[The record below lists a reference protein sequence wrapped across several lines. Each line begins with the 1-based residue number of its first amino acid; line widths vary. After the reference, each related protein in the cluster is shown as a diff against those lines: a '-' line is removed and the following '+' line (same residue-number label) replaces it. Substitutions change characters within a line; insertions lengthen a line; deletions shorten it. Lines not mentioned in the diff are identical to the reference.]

1 MTDMARPADWDG
13 PVEIPEVDTS
23 LERIVVPFDGSKA
36 AERALG
42 YAAAFARYS
51 GGEII
56 VVVAYDPPIT
66 VRRRGGITLE
76 GLRSEMEKEAHDL
89 AEESASL
96 LVDKG
101 LRARAIVVRGDVADA
116 ILDTIDEEAAD
127 IAILGRSGLT
137 SEVRGGERREWGTGS
152 VTDKI
157 VRNATIPVMVVG

>member
-1 MTDMARPADWDG
+1 MTDMARPADWDA
-13 PVEIPEVDTS
+13 PVEIPVVDTS
-23 LERIVVPFDGSKA
+23 LQKIIVPFDGSKA

-51 GGEII
+51 SGEII

-76 GLRSEMEKEAHDL
+76 GLRSEMEQEAHDL
-89 AEESASL
+89 ASESASL
-96 LVDKG
+96 LIEKG
-101 LRARAIVVRGDVADA
+101 LRARAIVVQGDVADA
-116 ILDTIDEEAAD
+116 ILDTMDDEGAN

-137 SEVRGGERREWGTGS
+137 SEARGGDRRGWGSGS

-157 VRNATIPVMVVG
+157 VRNATIPVVVVG

>member
-1 MTDMARPADWDG
+1 MARPSDWDL
-13 PVEIPEVDTS
+13 PVEIPDVDTS
-23 LERIVVPFDGSKA
+23 LQKILVPFDGSKA

-51 GGEII
+51 EGEIV

-76 GLRSEMEKEAHDL
+76 GLRSEMEGEANEL
-89 AEESASL
+89 ALESASL
-96 LVDKG
+96 LVEKG

-137 SEVRGGERREWGTGS
+137 SEARGGNRKDWGSGS

-157 VRNATIPVMVVG
+157 VRNATIPVMVVD

>member
-1 MTDMARPADWDG
+1 MSDAARPADWDA

-23 LERIVVPFDGSKA
+23 LEKIVVPFDGSKA

-76 GLRSEMEKEAHDL
+76 GLRTEMEEEAHDL
-89 AEESASL
+89 ASESASL
-96 LVDKG
+96 LVEKG
-101 LRARAIVVRGDVADA
+101 LRASAVVVRGDVADA
-116 ILDTIDEEAAD
+116 ILDTIEAEAAN
-127 IAILGRSGLT
+127 IAIMGRSGLT
-137 SEVRGGERREWGTGS
+137 SEARGGDRKDWGSGS

-157 VRNATIPVMVVG
+157 VRNASIPVMVVG